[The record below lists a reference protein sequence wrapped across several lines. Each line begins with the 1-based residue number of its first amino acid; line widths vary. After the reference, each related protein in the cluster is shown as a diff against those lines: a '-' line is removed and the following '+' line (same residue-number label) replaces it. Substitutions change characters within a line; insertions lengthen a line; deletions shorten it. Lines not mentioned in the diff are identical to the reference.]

1 MFQQTDTAIGS
12 STPVACGSSP
22 MIPSKDKHYSSET
35 ATDDSL
41 LHLLSVPLI
50 VVDPDR
56 VVSSSATSQTAQ
68 APPPFSNWD
77 DVVDLFYYT
86 NNTIPEISVSSS
98 NDSIIEASSSHVVGP
113 SEQELLLHV
122 DFEPTP
128 IHPRLTNVH
137 NSTKSTLPFP
147 PLNGVATPL
156 FDFLA
161 LDRRFI
167 AQELN
172 EAGGVSPNVPD
183 QVISRQVF
191 IGSKRSLLTP
201 TEELLPITIRPAKRS
216 RIRQVSNNDTN
227 DDETARRVPHF
238 RNHQEKQWKDLFD
251 QLLEFKKE
259 KGHCL
264 VPHTFDENPPLAR
277 WVKRQ
282 RYQYKLKQ
290 EKMVSTLTDDR
301 ISQLESVGFVW
312 DSHAVAWEEHRLDL
326 VQFKAAF
333 GHCNVPS
340 AYEKNPSLST
350 WVKRQRRQKKL
361 FWSGSKSTMTMERFS
376 ALNKL
381 GFSWEI
387 KTKKNK
393 IQGARQQHIHS
404 MAVLPTS

>member
-1 MFQQTDTAIGS
+1 MPNLSKPFNNGS
-12 STPVACGSSP
+12 SASVSCASST
-22 MIPSKDKHYSSET
+22 MITSQDKHYSSET
-35 ATDDSL
+35 ADDSL

-50 VVDPDR
+50 VGPDNM
-56 VVSSSATSQTAQ
+56 SSCATSQ
-68 APPPFSNWD
+68 APPLFSPCD
-77 DVVDLFYYT
+77 DGDNLFYFT
-86 NNTIPEISVSSS
+86 NTTVPEISVEIPS
-98 NDSIIEASSSHVVGP
+98 NTSIIEASSLHHAVGS
-113 SEQELLLHV
+113 SEQQLLPHD

-128 IHPRLTNVH
+128 IHPRLSNVQ
-137 NSTKSTLPFP
+137 NSTQSILPFP
-147 PLNGVATPL
+147 PLNGAIDFA
-156 FDFLA
+156 FD
-161 LDRRFI
+161 RFI

-172 EAGGVSPNVPD
+172 EAARPKQQGAPE
-183 QVISRQVF
+183 QIIS
-191 IGSKRSLLTP
+191 GSKRYLLTP

-216 RIRQVSNNDTN
+216 RIRQVSNNDTS
-227 DDETARRVPHF
+227 DDETARVPRF

-404 MAVLPTS
+404 IVVLRTS